1 MIKIGITGGIGSGK
15 SVISRILRLLN
26 YPVYDSDFWAKEL
39 MNNNPNIQ
47 HALTKRFG
55 PETYQNNTLNRPFLA
70 KQIFNNEDARLF
82 VNSIVHPI
90 VSQHFLDW
98 AENQNTKLVF
108 IESAI
113 LFSSGLN
120 KLLDETIYVD
130 APQPIRL
137 QRAMARDNASAEAII
152 ARINSQQQDNEYAI
166 AHSTHII
173 INDNQ
178 TLLIPQILSILQTAG
193 SMEPSQ
199 CAIRQSSIFNTS
211 YLGKILCK
219 LSIT

>member
-113 LFSSGLN
+113 LFSSGLDKIIN
-120 KLLDETIYVD
+120 TTIFVD
-130 APQPIRL
+130 APQQIRL
-137 QRAMARDNASAEAII
+137 QRAKLRDNSTDTAIL
-152 ARINSQQQDNEYAI
+152 ARINTQSQEELYAKK
-166 AHSTHII
+166 HSNYII
-173 INDNQ
+173 NNDNQ
-178 TLLIPQILSILQTAG
+178 LLIPQITSIIKEL
-193 SMEPSQ
+193 
-199 CAIRQSSIFNTS
+199 
-211 YLGKILCK
+211 L
-219 LSIT
+219 

>member
-47 HALTKRFG
+47 QALTKRFG
-55 PETYQNNTLNRPFLA
+55 HETYQNNTLNRPFLA

-98 AENQNTKLVF
+98 VENQNTKLVF

-113 LFSSGLN
+113 LFSSGLD
-120 KLLDETIYVD
+120 KIIDTTIFVD
-130 APQPIRL
+130 APQQIRL
-137 QRAMARDNASAEAII
+137 QRAKLRDNSTDTAIL
-152 ARINSQQQDNEYAI
+152 ARINSQSQEELYAKK
-166 AHSTHII
+166 HSKYII
-173 INDNQ
+173 NNDNQ
-178 TLLIPQILSILQTAG
+178 LLIPQITTIIKELL
-193 SMEPSQ
+193 
-199 CAIRQSSIFNTS
+199 
-211 YLGKILCK
+211 
-219 LSIT
+219 

>member
-47 HALTKRFG
+47 QALTKRFG
-55 PETYQNNTLNRPFLA
+55 HETYQNNTLNRPFLA

-113 LFSSGLN
+113 LFSSGLD
-120 KLLDETIYVD
+120 KIIDTTIFVD
-130 APQPIRL
+130 APQQIRL
-137 QRAMARDNASAEAII
+137 QRAKLRDNSTDTAIL
-152 ARINSQQQDNEYAI
+152 ARINSQSQEELYAKK
-166 AHSTHII
+166 HSNYII
-173 INDNQ
+173 NNDNQ
-178 TLLIPQILSILQTAG
+178 LLIPQITTIIKELL
-193 SMEPSQ
+193 
-199 CAIRQSSIFNTS
+199 
-211 YLGKILCK
+211 
-219 LSIT
+219 

>member
-47 HALTKRFG
+47 QALTKRFG
-55 PETYQNNTLNRPFLA
+55 HETYQNNTLNRPFLA

-98 AENQNTKLVF
+98 AENQNTELVF

-113 LFSSGLN
+113 LFSSGLD
-120 KLLDETIYVD
+120 KIIDTTIFVD
-130 APQPIRL
+130 APQQIRL
-137 QRAMARDNASAEAII
+137 QRAKLRDNSTDTAIL
-152 ARINSQQQDNEYAI
+152 ARINSQSQEELYAKK
-166 AHSTHII
+166 HSKYII
-173 INDNQ
+173 NNDNQ
-178 TLLIPQILSILQTAG
+178 LLIPQITTIIKELL
-193 SMEPSQ
+193 
-199 CAIRQSSIFNTS
+199 
-211 YLGKILCK
+211 
-219 LSIT
+219 

>member
-47 HALTKRFG
+47 QALTKRFG
-55 PETYQNNTLNRPFLA
+55 HETYQNNTLNRPFLA

-98 AENQNTKLVF
+98 AENQNTELVF

-113 LFSSGLN
+113 LFSSGLD
-120 KLLDETIYVD
+120 KIIDTTIFVD
-130 APQPIRL
+130 APQQIRL
-137 QRAMARDNASAEAII
+137 QRAKLRDNSTDTAIL
-152 ARINSQQQDNEYAI
+152 ARINSQSQEELYAKK
-166 AHSTHII
+166 HSNYII
-173 INDNQ
+173 NNDNQ
-178 TLLIPQILSILQTAG
+178 LLIPQITTIIKELL
-193 SMEPSQ
+193 
-199 CAIRQSSIFNTS
+199 
-211 YLGKILCK
+211 
-219 LSIT
+219 

>member
-47 HALTKRFG
+47 QALTKRFG
-55 PETYQNNTLNRPFLA
+55 HETYQNNTLNRPFLA

-113 LFSSGLN
+113 LFSSGLD
-120 KLLDETIYVD
+120 KIIDTTIFVD
-130 APQPIRL
+130 APQQIRL
-137 QRAMARDNASAEAII
+137 QRAKLRDNSTDTAIL
-152 ARINSQQQDNEYAI
+152 ARINSQSQEELYAKKR
-166 AHSTHII
+166 SKYII
-173 INDNQ
+173 NNDNQ
-178 TLLIPQILSILQTAG
+178 LLIPQITSIIKEL
-193 SMEPSQ
+193 
-199 CAIRQSSIFNTS
+199 
-211 YLGKILCK
+211 L
-219 LSIT
+219 

>member
-55 PETYQNNTLNRPFLA
+55 HETYQNNTLNRPFLA

-98 AENQNTKLVF
+98 AENQNSELVF

-113 LFSSGLN
+113 LFSSGLD
-120 KLLDETIYVD
+120 KIIDTTIFVD
-130 APQPIRL
+130 APQQIRL
-137 QRAMARDNASAEAII
+137 QRAKLRDNSTDTAIL
-152 ARINSQQQDNEYAI
+152 ARINSQSQEELYAKK
-166 AHSTHII
+166 HSNYII
-173 INDNQ
+173 NNDNQ
-178 TLLIPQILSILQTAG
+178 LLIPQITTI
-193 SMEPSQ
+193 
-199 CAIRQSSIFNTS
+199 I
-211 YLGKILCK
+211 KK
-219 LSIT
+219 LL

>member
-15 SVISRILRLLN
+15 SVISHILRLLN

-47 HALTKRFG
+47 QALTKRFG
-55 PETYQNNTLNRPFLA
+55 HETYQNNTLNRPFLA

-113 LFSSGLN
+113 LFSSGLD
-120 KLLDETIYVD
+120 KIIDTTIFVD
-130 APQPIRL
+130 APQQIRL
-137 QRAMARDNASAEAII
+137 QRAKLRDNSTDTAIL
-152 ARINSQQQDNEYAI
+152 ARINSQSQEELYAKK
-166 AHSTHII
+166 HSNYII
-173 INDNQ
+173 NNDNQ
-178 TLLIPQILSILQTAG
+178 LLIPQITTIIKELL
-193 SMEPSQ
+193 
-199 CAIRQSSIFNTS
+199 
-211 YLGKILCK
+211 
-219 LSIT
+219 

>member
-39 MNNNPNIQ
+39 MNNNPTIQ
-47 HALTKRFG
+47 QSLTERFG

-70 KQIFNNEDARLF
+70 QQIFNNDDARLF

-98 AENQNTKLVF
+98 TENQNSELVF

-113 LFSSGLN
+113 LFSSGLD
-120 KLLDETIYVD
+120 KIIDTTIFVD
-130 APQPIRL
+130 APQQIRL
-137 QRAMARDNASAEAII
+137 QRVKLRDNSTETAIQ
-152 ARINSQQQDNEYAI
+152 ARINSQKQEESYAKE
-166 AHSTHII
+166 HSQFII
-173 INDNQ
+173 HNDNKQ
-178 TLLIPQILSILQTAG
+178 LLLPQITTIIKELL
-193 SMEPSQ
+193 
-199 CAIRQSSIFNTS
+199 
-211 YLGKILCK
+211 
-219 LSIT
+219 

>member
-47 HALTKRFG
+47 QALTKRFG
-55 PETYQNNTLNRPFLA
+55 HETYQNNTLNRPFLA

-113 LFSSGLN
+113 LFSSGLD
-120 KLLDETIYVD
+120 KIIDTTIFVD
-130 APQPIRL
+130 APQQIRL
-137 QRAMARDNASAEAII
+137 QRAKLRDNSTDTAIL
-152 ARINSQQQDNEYAI
+152 ARINSQSQEELYAKKR
-166 AHSTHII
+166 SKYII
-173 INDNQ
+173 NNDNQ
-178 TLLIPQILSILQTAG
+178 LLIPQITTIIKELL
-193 SMEPSQ
+193 
-199 CAIRQSSIFNTS
+199 
-211 YLGKILCK
+211 
-219 LSIT
+219 

>member
-47 HALTKRFG
+47 QALTKRFG
-55 PETYQNNTLNRPFLA
+55 HETYQNNTLNRPFLA

-113 LFSSGLN
+113 LFSSGLD
-120 KLLDETIYVD
+120 KIIDTTIFVD
-130 APQPIRL
+130 APQQIRL
-137 QRAMARDNASAEAII
+137 QRAKLRDNSTDTAIL
-152 ARINSQQQDNEYAI
+152 ARINSQSQEELYAKK
-166 AHSTHII
+166 HSNYII
-173 INDNQ
+173 NNDNQ
-178 TLLIPQILSILQTAG
+178 LLLPQI
-193 SMEPSQ
+193 
-199 CAIRQSSIFNTS
+199 
-211 YLGKILCK
+211 
-219 LSIT
+219 ITIIKDLI

>member
-15 SVISRILRLLN
+15 SVVSRILRLLN

-39 MNNNPNIQ
+39 MNNNPTIK
-47 HALTKRFG
+47 HALIERFG
-55 PETYQNNTLNRPFLA
+55 HETYQNNTLNRPFLA

-98 AENQNTKLVF
+98 AENQNTELVF

-120 KLLDETIYVD
+120 KIIDTTLFVD
-130 APQPIRL
+130 APQQIRL
-137 QRAMARDNASAEAII
+137 QRAKFRDKSTDTAIL
-152 ARINSQQQDNEYAI
+152 ARINSQSQEELYAKK
-166 AHSTHII
+166 HSYYII
-173 INDNQ
+173 NNDNQ
-178 TLLIPQILSILQTAG
+178 LLIPQITSIIKEL
-193 SMEPSQ
+193 
-199 CAIRQSSIFNTS
+199 
-211 YLGKILCK
+211 L
-219 LSIT
+219 

>member
-39 MNNNPNIQ
+39 MNNNPTIQ
-47 HALTKRFG
+47 QSLTERFG

-70 KQIFNNEDARLF
+70 QQIFNNDDARLF

-98 AENQNTKLVF
+98 TENQNSELVF

-113 LFSSGLN
+113 LFSSGLD
-120 KLLDETIYVD
+120 KIIDTTIFVD
-130 APQPIRL
+130 APQQIRL
-137 QRAMARDNASAEAII
+137 QRAKLRDNSTDTAIL
-152 ARINSQQQDNEYAI
+152 ARINSQSQEELYAKK
-166 AHSTHII
+166 HSKYII
-173 INDNQ
+173 NNDNQ
-178 TLLIPQILSILQTAG
+178 LLIPQITTIIKELL
-193 SMEPSQ
+193 
-199 CAIRQSSIFNTS
+199 
-211 YLGKILCK
+211 
-219 LSIT
+219 

>member
-47 HALTKRFG
+47 LALTKRFG
-55 PETYQNNTLNRPFLA
+55 HETYLNNNLNRPFLA

-113 LFSSGLN
+113 LFSSGLD
-120 KLLDETIYVD
+120 KIIDTTIFVD
-130 APQPIRL
+130 APQQIRL
-137 QRAMARDNASAEAII
+137 QRAKLRDNSTDTAIL
-152 ARINSQQQDNEYAI
+152 ARINSQSQEELYAKK
-166 AHSTHII
+166 HSKYII
-173 INDNQ
+173 NNDNQ
-178 TLLIPQILSILQTAG
+178 LLIPQITTIIKELL
-193 SMEPSQ
+193 
-199 CAIRQSSIFNTS
+199 
-211 YLGKILCK
+211 
-219 LSIT
+219 

>member
-47 HALTKRFG
+47 QALTKRFG
-55 PETYQNNTLNRPFLA
+55 HETYQNNTLNRPFLA

-113 LFSSGLN
+113 LFSSGLD
-120 KLLDETIYVD
+120 KIIDTTIFVD
-130 APQPIRL
+130 APQQIRL
-137 QRAMARDNASAEAII
+137 QRAKLRDNSTDTAIL
-152 ARINSQQQDNEYAI
+152 ARINSQSQEELYAKK
-166 AHSTHII
+166 HSKYII
-173 INDNQ
+173 NNDNQ
-178 TLLIPQILSILQTAG
+178 LLIPQITTIIKELL
-193 SMEPSQ
+193 
-199 CAIRQSSIFNTS
+199 
-211 YLGKILCK
+211 
-219 LSIT
+219 

>member
-47 HALTKRFG
+47 QALTKRFG
-55 PETYQNNTLNRPFLA
+55 HETYQNNTLNRPFLA

-98 AENQNTKLVF
+98 TENQNTKLVF

-113 LFSSGLN
+113 LFSSGLD
-120 KLLDETIYVD
+120 KIIDTTIFVD
-130 APQPIRL
+130 APQQIRF
-137 QRAMARDNASAEAII
+137 QRAKLRDNSTDTAIL
-152 ARINSQQQDNEYAI
+152 ARINSQSQEELYTKK
-166 AHSTHII
+166 HSKYII
-173 INDNQ
+173 NNDNQ
-178 TLLIPQILSILQTAG
+178 LLIPQITTIIKELL
-193 SMEPSQ
+193 
-199 CAIRQSSIFNTS
+199 
-211 YLGKILCK
+211 
-219 LSIT
+219 

>member
-47 HALTKRFG
+47 QALTKRFG
-55 PETYQNNTLNRPFLA
+55 HETYQNNTLNRPFLA

-113 LFSSGLN
+113 LFSSGLD
-120 KLLDETIYVD
+120 KIIDTTIFVD
-130 APQPIRL
+130 APQQIRL
-137 QRAMARDNASAEAII
+137 QRAKLRDNSTDTAIL
-152 ARINSQQQDNEYAI
+152 ARINSQSQEELYAKK
-166 AHSTHII
+166 HSNYII
-173 INDNQ
+173 NNDNQ
-178 TLLIPQILSILQTAG
+178 LLIPQIISIIKEL
-193 SMEPSQ
+193 
-199 CAIRQSSIFNTS
+199 
-211 YLGKILCK
+211 L
-219 LSIT
+219 

>member
-47 HALTKRFG
+47 QALTKRFG
-55 PETYQNNTLNRPFLA
+55 HETYQNNTLNRPFLA

-113 LFSSGLN
+113 LFSSGLD
-120 KLLDETIYVD
+120 KIIDTTIFVD
-130 APQPIRL
+130 APQQIRL
-137 QRAMARDNASAEAII
+137 QRAKLRDNSTDTAIL
-152 ARINSQQQDNEYAI
+152 ARINSQSQEELYSKK
-166 AHSTHII
+166 HSKYII
-173 INDNQ
+173 NNDNQ
-178 TLLIPQILSILQTAG
+178 LLIPQITTIIKELL
-193 SMEPSQ
+193 
-199 CAIRQSSIFNTS
+199 
-211 YLGKILCK
+211 
-219 LSIT
+219 

>member
-47 HALTKRFG
+47 QALTKRFG
-55 PETYQNNTLNRPFLA
+55 HETYQNNTLNRPFLA

-98 AENQNTKLVF
+98 VENQNTKLVF

-113 LFSSGLN
+113 LFSSGLD
-120 KLLDETIYVD
+120 KIIDTTIFVD
-130 APQPIRL
+130 APQQIRL
-137 QRAMARDNASAEAII
+137 QRAKLRDNSTDTAIL
-152 ARINSQQQDNEYAI
+152 ARINSQSQEELYAKK
-166 AHSTHII
+166 HSKYII
-173 INDNQ
+173 NNDNQ
-178 TLLIPQILSILQTAG
+178 LLIPQIT
-193 SMEPSQ
+193 
-199 CAIRQSSIFNTS
+199 T
-211 YLGKILCK
+211 
-219 LSIT
+219 ITKELL

>member
-47 HALTKRFG
+47 QALTKRFG
-55 PETYQNNTLNRPFLA
+55 HETYQNNILNRPFLA

-98 AENQNTKLVF
+98 TENQNTKLVF

-113 LFSSGLN
+113 LFSSGLD
-120 KLLDETIYVD
+120 KIIDTTIFVD
-130 APQPIRL
+130 APQQIRL
-137 QRAMARDNASAEAII
+137 QRAKLRDNSTDTAIL
-152 ARINSQQQDNEYAI
+152 ARINSQSQEELYAKK
-166 AHSTHII
+166 HSKYII
-173 INDNQ
+173 NNDNQ
-178 TLLIPQILSILQTAG
+178 LLIPQITTI
-193 SMEPSQ
+193 
-199 CAIRQSSIFNTS
+199 I
-211 YLGKILCK
+211 KK
-219 LSIT
+219 LL

>member
-47 HALTKRFG
+47 QALTKRFG
-55 PETYQNNTLNRPFLA
+55 HETYQNNTLNRPFLA

-113 LFSSGLN
+113 LFSSGLD
-120 KLLDETIYVD
+120 KIIDTTIFVD
-130 APQPIRL
+130 APQQIRL
-137 QRAMARDNASAEAII
+137 KRAKLRDNSTDTAIL
-152 ARINSQQQDNEYAI
+152 ARINSQSQEELYAKK
-166 AHSTHII
+166 HSNYII
-173 INDNQ
+173 NNDNQ
-178 TLLIPQILSILQTAG
+178 LLIPQITTIIKELL
-193 SMEPSQ
+193 
-199 CAIRQSSIFNTS
+199 
-211 YLGKILCK
+211 
-219 LSIT
+219 